1 MPVSKIAR
9 SFGTHN
15 GTFHA
20 DEVTACGLLLLFNQ
34 IDQDK
39 IFRTRDQ
46 NKLDELEYVCD
57 VGGIYDSERKLF
69 DHHQADYKGR
79 LSSAGMILLYLKE
92 KEIITSE
99 VYNIFNRFLISGVD
113 DHDNGLDPQIP
124 GVTTYSN
131 IISNFTPIH
140 YDCDASEQ
148 DAAFFKALEF
158 SLGHLTR
165 MFQRYNYTLSCKEIV
180 LKEMQKKQ
188 YYLLFETSIPWM
200 ETFFSHNGDFH
211 PALFVIMPSG
221 DKWKL
226 RGIPPSND
234 ERMKVRLPLPL
245 EWAGFLEG
253 DLKRICGIEGAI
265 FCHKGRFISVWETK
279 EDAIKAMEYTMKQSE
294 QGKVE

>member
-9 SFGTHN
+9 SFGTHD

-20 DEVTACGLLLLFNQ
+20 DEVTACGLLLLFDQ
-34 IDQDK
+34 IDKDK

-46 NKLDELEYVCD
+46 NKLDHYDFVCD
-57 VGGIYDSERKLF
+57 VGGIYDAERKLF

-92 KEIITSE
+92 KEIIAPE
-99 VYNIFNRFLISGVD
+99 IYNIYHRLLIMGVD
-113 DHDNGLDPQIP
+113 DHDNGLDPQLP

-140 YDCDASEQ
+140 YDCEPHEQ
-148 DAAFFKALEF
+148 DEAFFKALEF
-158 SLGHLTR
+158 SLGHLSR
-165 MFQRYNYTLSCKEIV
+165 MYQRYVYTNSCKEIV
-180 LKEMQKKQ
+180 LKEMQKKEH
-188 YYLLFETSIPWM
+188 YLLFEKSIPWM
-200 ETFFSHNGDFH
+200 ESFFSFNGETH

-221 DKWKL
+221 NKWKL

-234 ERMKVRLPLPL
+234 ERMKVRLPLPQ
-245 EWAGFLEG
+245 EWAGFLEN
-253 DLKRICGIEGAI
+253 DLKKICGIEGAI

-279 EDAIKAMEYTMKQSE
+279 EDAIKAMEYTLKKQK
-294 QGKVE
+294 QGNEE